1 MDVEHRGPHD
11 DRDGRARTHPR
22 PLPSHPA
29 PEFWD
34 HWLDPALTDKDDV
47 DALLAS
53 IPEPQLHAY
62 EVSTKFNSPRNNTPD
77 LLTAVP

>member
-1 MDVEHRGPHD
+1 MWSTVVLTTTATDAHGHIHD
-11 DRDGRARTHPR
+11 RSPVI
-22 PLPSHPA
+22 LP
-29 PEFWD
+29 PEFQD

-53 IPEPQLHAY
+53 IPEPHLHAY
-62 EVSTKFNSPRNNTPD
+62 EVSTKVNSPRNNTPD